1 MFLLYQ
7 DEYQQPVALHIQF
20 SLVEMRA
27 GVRGKIIKQH
37 NWRHN
42 ALLEA
47 AEAGK
52 LNVSTVFGLSG
63 DPVGSQDRLDRTS
76 GDYSRLQVAKVVAGG
91 LGCDR
96 KLV

>member
-1 MFLLYQ
+1 M
-7 DEYQQPVALHIQF
+7 ALHIQF
-20 SLVEMRA
+20 ILVEMRA

-37 NWRHN
+37 NGRHN

-52 LNVSTVFGLSG
+52 LNVSSVLVS
-63 DPVGSQDRLDRTS
+63 VGTQWVPRTDWSDWNKTS

-91 LGCDR
+91 LCCDR